1 MADKSRR
8 ILLAAAEL
16 FDEHGYAGVTTQ
28 QIADRADVAAGTV
41 FRYADSKAELLLA
54 VFNERLAEAVDAGAR
69 AAATVGDPV
78 EAVAALLRPLLHA
91 AALTPRDTALYQRE
105 HLFGDSAAGR
115 YRREGLRVIDDL
127 ERRIAEIVAPR
138 SAAASARV
146 AARSI
151 FAATHIFL
159 VQPSLGLGRDAADLR
174 AQIAQIV
181 AGAHAEAHPDAAT
194 PPRPHESA
202 YEGGTPPEGDH
213 HE

>member
-1 MADKSRR
+1 MTPNRSKIWPYQPPHGACSKG
-8 ILLAAAEL
+8 IPAEPPPASS
-16 FDEHGYAGVTTQ
+16 F
-28 QIADRADVAAGTV
+28 
-41 FRYADSKAELLLA
+41 
-54 VFNERLAEAVDAGAR
+54 ERSSAS
-69 AAATVGDPV
+69 
-78 EAVAALLRPLLHA
+78 
-91 AALTPRDTALYQRE
+91 LTRE
-105 HLFGDSAAGR
+105 SCCR
-115 YRREGLRVIDDL
+115 
-127 ERRIAEIVAPR
+127 
-138 SAAASARV
+138 